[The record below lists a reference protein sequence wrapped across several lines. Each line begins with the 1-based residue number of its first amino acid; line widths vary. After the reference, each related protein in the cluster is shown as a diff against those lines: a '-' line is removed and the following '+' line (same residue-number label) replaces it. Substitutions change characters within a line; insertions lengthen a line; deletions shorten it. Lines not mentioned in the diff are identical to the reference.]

1 MLQAMNTGHDGSMTT
16 VHSNSPIEAISR
28 IETLV
33 LMSGMDLPTRAIREQ
48 IANSVDVIIQ
58 QTRFSDGSRRIT
70 YISEVVGM
78 DDDGFV
84 EIEDV
89 YRYRQTGMSEEHKVQ
104 GYHMA
109 TGYLPSFLNDF
120 LVQGLATP
128 DDFF

>member
-16 VHSNSPIEAISR
+16 VHSNSPTEAISR

-48 IANSVDVIIQ
+48 IANSVNLIVQ

-70 YISEVVGM
+70 YISEVIGI

-84 EIEDV
+84 LIEDI
-89 YRYRQTGMSEEHKVQ
+89 YRYKQTGVDEKNKVV
-104 GYHMA
+104 GYHLA
-109 TGYLPSFLNDF
+109 SGYLPSF
-120 LVQGLATP
+120 VQEFIVKGLASAE
-128 DDFF
+128 DFF